1 VSVVSDIDDT
11 IKVTNV
17 HSRRMLLE
25 STFLREFESIA
36 GMSTLYRGWAEQG
49 AAFHYVSSSPWQ
61 LYTPL
66 AEMCDAGAFP
76 WGSFHLRSFRLRDH
90 MLRRL
95 LLIRRKGKAKVIHAL
110 LEKFPRRRFILVGD
124 SGEAD
129 ADMYGRLARKCP
141 GQVAAIYIRLLNER
155 PLDDECAAKAFRGL
169 PETSVRTFRSPDE
182 LPTDLTHVTS
192 ADPLLVGG

>member
-1 VSVVSDIDDT
+1 MSVISDIDDT

-17 HSRRMLLE
+17 HSRRLLLE
-25 STFLREFESIA
+25 STFLREFESID
-36 GMSTLYRGWAEQG
+36 GMSTLYRQWADQG

-95 LLIRRKGKAKVIHAL
+95 SLIRRKGKAKVIHNL
-110 LEKFPRRRFILVGD
+110 LKTFPRRHFIFVGD

-129 ADMYGRLARKCP
+129 ADIYGRLARKFP
-141 GQVAAIYIRLLNER
+141 RQVAAIYIRSLSVR
-155 PLDDECAAKAFRGL
+155 PLDEERQAKAFRGVR
-169 PETSVRTFRSPDE
+169 EANIRTFCSPDE
-182 LPTDLTHVTS
+182 LPTDLMNITS
-192 ADPLLVGG
+192 TDSLLVGG